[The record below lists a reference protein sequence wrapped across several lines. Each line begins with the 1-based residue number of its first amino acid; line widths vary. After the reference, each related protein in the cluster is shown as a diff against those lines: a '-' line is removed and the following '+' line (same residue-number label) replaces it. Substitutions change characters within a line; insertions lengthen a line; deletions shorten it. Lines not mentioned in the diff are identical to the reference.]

1 MEIYRELKNL
11 PIIKRGVLTIGK
23 FDSMHI
29 GHRKVLATT
38 HNFAEKEARKFIV
51 LTFTNHPL
59 DVIDPEHSPAHLS
72 NERFKIKYFEEISCD
87 VLILVNFST
96 ELMNISHEGFVEFLN
111 ERIRNIHFVLGFDF
125 KFGSGNTGNIDYL
138 REYCE
143 NKNNAKLTVIKKVD
157 MGDGIK
163 LSSTI
168 IRNLLQKGDI
178 KKTNEF
184 LQREY
189 YIESIIKKGEQL
201 GRKIGFPTINM
212 YINDMESPKDGVYI
226 SKVEIDNY
234 KDSGVTYKGYGMTY
248 VGRCLV
254 SGYRKDKRLIETY
267 VFDFDETVY
276 GKNARIYFLDR
287 IRDVIEFDS
296 FESLK
301 KQLIIDNKECKR
313 KLEEKCH

>member
-1 MEIYRELKNL
+1 M
-11 PIIKRGVLTIGK
+11 PIIERGALTIGK

-38 HNFAEKEARKFIV
+38 HDIAEKENRKFVV
-51 LTFTNHPL
+51 LTFTNHPF
-59 DVIDPEHSPAHLS
+59 DIIDPEHSPAHLS

-96 ELMNISHEGFVEFLN
+96 EIMNISHIDFAEFLN
-111 ERIRNIHFVLGFDF
+111 ERIKNLHLVLGFDF
-125 KFGSGNTGNIDYL
+125 KFGSGNTGNIKYL
-138 REYCE
+138 REFCKDRE
-143 NKNNAKLTVIKKVD
+143 NAKLTVIEKVNI
-157 MGDGIK
+157 GDGIK
-163 LSSTI
+163 VSSTM
-168 IRNLLQKGDI
+168 IRNLLKKGDI

-189 YIESIIKKGEQL
+189 YIESIIKKGQQL

-226 SKVEIDNY
+226 SKVEIDDYDDEGNI
-234 KDSGVTYKGYGMTY
+234 YKGYGMTY
-248 VGRCLV
+248 AGKCLV

-267 VFDFDETVY
+267 IFNFDENVY

-296 FESLK
+296 LESLK